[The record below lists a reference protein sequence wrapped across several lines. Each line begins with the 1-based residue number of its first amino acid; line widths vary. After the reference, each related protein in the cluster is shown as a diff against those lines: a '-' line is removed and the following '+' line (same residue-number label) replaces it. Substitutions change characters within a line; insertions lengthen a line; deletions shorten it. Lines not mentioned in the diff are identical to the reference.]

1 MGFPGGAEGKENLP
15 CNARDPG
22 LIPGW
27 GRSVGDGH
35 GNPFQYSCLENL
47 HGREA
52 WKATVLRVTESD
64 TIEVT

>member
-15 CNARDPG
+15 CNVRDPG

-35 GNPFQYSCLENL
+35 GNPFSILVW
-47 HGREA
+47 RTP
-52 WKATVLRVTESD
+52 WTEKPD
-64 TIEVT
+64 RL